1 MCGGADVSVIK
12 RNQAYTDGVN
22 IKTLLT
28 LMLKKCCY
36 GKLYSHHP
44 NHRYFMKP
52 GDFHSSKAGKVIRTQ
67 NGYWAFIPA
76 PLPPDLDWTPAL
88 ISALSDAERELSRL
102 NTLAGN
108 FPFPRLLVQPF
119 IRREAVLSS
128 RIEGTRASL
137 ADVYNYESAQL
148 SFLEPDND
156 VREVHNYVL
165 ALDYGLERL
174 GTLPVSLRLIR
185 ELHAKLLEGVRGG
198 QLTPGEFRRTQ
209 NWIGPAGSTIE
220 TATYV
225 PPPVDEMLDTLG
237 AMEKFIH
244 ADTDLP
250 ALVRASLIHYQFEAI
265 HPFLDGNGRVGRLL
279 VMLLLREWGD
289 LPQPLLNLSAY
300 FERYRQEYYDHLL
313 AVSQRGK
320 WEDWLRFFLRGIT
333 AQAKDSV
340 FRMTQLQGIRA
351 RYEELVRADRNP
363 QRMTTVIDFMFSR
376 PILTLRQLESALDMP
391 YMAAKR
397 YVDKL
402 MEAGVLQE
410 TTGYARNRVFMAHE
424 IFQALENPE

>member
-1 MCGGADVSVIK
+1 
-12 RNQAYTDGVN
+12 
-22 IKTLLT
+22 
-28 LMLKKCCY
+28 
-36 GKLYSHHP
+36 
-44 NHRYFMKP
+44 MKP
-52 GDFHSSKAGKVIRTQ
+52 GDFHSSKAGRVIRAQT
-67 NGYWAFIPA
+67 GYWAFIPA
-76 PLPPDLDWTPAL
+76 PLPPGLEWLPTL
-88 ISALSDAERELSRL
+88 ITALSDAERELARL
-102 NTLAGN
+102 TTLAGN

-174 GTLPVSLRLIR
+174 ETLPVSLRLMR

-198 QLTPGEFRRTQ
+198 QLTPGKFRRTQ
-209 NWIGPAGSTIE
+209 NWIGPAGSIIE

-225 PPPVDEMLDTLG
+225 PPPVDEMFDALSALD
-237 AMEKFIH
+237 KFIH

-250 ALVRASLIHYQFEAI
+250 ALVRAGMIHYQFEAI

-279 VMLLLREWGD
+279 VILLLREWD
-289 LPQPLLNLSAY
+289 VLPQPLLNLSAY
-300 FERYRQEYYDHLL
+300 FERYRQEYYDRLL

-320 WEDWLRFFLRGIT
+320 WEEWLQFFLRGIT
-333 AQAKDSV
+333 AQAQDSV

-351 RYEELVRADRNP
+351 RYEELVHADRNP
-363 QRMTTVIDFMFSR
+363 QRMTAVIDFMFSR
-376 PILTLRQLESALDMP
+376 PILTLRQLESALDIP

-397 YVDKL
+397 YIDKL
-402 MEAGVLQE
+402 VEAGVLRE

>member
-1 MCGGADVSVIK
+1 
-12 RNQAYTDGVN
+12 
-22 IKTLLT
+22 
-28 LMLKKCCY
+28 
-36 GKLYSHHP
+36 
-44 NHRYFMKP
+44 MKP
-52 GDFHSSKAGKVIRTQ
+52 GDFHSSKAGRVIRTQ

-76 PLPPDLDWTPAL
+76 PLPPDLDWAPTL
-88 ISALSDAERELSRL
+88 VTALSDAERELAKL
-102 NTLAGN
+102 TTLAGN

-128 RIEGTRASL
+128 RIEGTHASL
-137 ADVYNYESAQL
+137 ADIYNYESAQL

-174 GTLPVSLRLIR
+174 ETLPVSLRLIR
-185 ELHAKLLEGVRGG
+185 ELHARLLEGVRGG
-198 QLTPGEFRRTQ
+198 QLTPGKFRRTQ
-209 NWIGPAGSTIE
+209 NWIGPVGSTIE

-225 PPPVDEMLDTLG
+225 PPPVDEMHDALNS
-237 AMEKFIH
+237 MEKFIH
-244 ADTDLP
+244 TKTDLP
-250 ALVRASLIHYQFEAI
+250 ALVRAGLIHYQFEAI

-279 VMLLLREWGD
+279 MILLLHQWD
-289 LPQPLLNLSAY
+289 VLSQPLLNLSAY

-313 AVSQRGK
+313 AVSQRGR
-320 WEDWLRFFLRGIT
+320 WEEWLRFFLRGIT
-333 AQAKDSV
+333 AQAQDGV
-340 FRMTQLQGIRA
+340 FRMTRLQGIRA
-351 RYEELVRADRNP
+351 RYEELVLADRNP
-363 QRMTTVIDFMFSR
+363 QRMTAVVDFMFSR

-402 MEAGVLQE
+402 VEAGVLQE

-424 IFQALENPE
+424 VYQALENPE